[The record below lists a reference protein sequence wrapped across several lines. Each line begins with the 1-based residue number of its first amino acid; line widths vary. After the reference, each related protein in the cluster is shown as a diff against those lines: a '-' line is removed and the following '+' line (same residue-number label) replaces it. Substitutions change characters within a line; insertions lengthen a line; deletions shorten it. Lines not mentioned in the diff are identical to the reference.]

1 MISEENAW
9 TQKKM
14 GNTKKSIRVILGIRK
29 HYNIH
34 LFRYP
39 GEMENGGVDRKYKDI
54 MTANFTKWINHQNT
68 HLKVLRTLK
77 FIYSF

>member
-1 MISEENAW
+1 MPGHR
-9 TQKKM
+9 KKWVIQ
-14 GNTKKSIRVILGIRK
+14 KKSIRVILGIRK

-54 MTANFTKWINHQNT
+54 MTANFTK
-68 HLKVLRTLK
+68 
-77 FIYSF
+77 